1 MSQVLQNSQVNHLQM
16 FMQGQKNLHRQQGID
31 HCPVAARRDG
41 QSQAL
46 RHMPQVITGKRRK
59 QHGREFKGIN
69 QGILLS
75 DAAAAQE
82 ADVERNTMANDRV
95 VADETLKL
103 PGDGLK
109 TRRTAYFLRS
119 NAGQTLHAIGDR
131 TPGGNKRLHP
141 VKDGRT
147 LKLNGGHLQDC
158 ILFNMQTCRLKVEG
172 DADRWL
178 FTHKYSLRF
187 SVT

>member
-1 MSQVLQNSQVNHLQM
+1 
-16 FMQGQKNLHRQQGID
+16 
-31 HCPVAARRDG
+31 
-41 QSQAL
+41 
-46 RHMPQVITGKRRK
+46 MPQVVAAKRGK
-59 QHGREFKGIN
+59 QHGREFKSIN
-69 QGILLS
+69 QGILLGN
-75 DAAAAQE
+75 AAAAQE
-82 ADVERNTMANDRV
+82 APIERNAMANNRV

-103 PGDGLK
+103 PGNSLK
-109 TRRTAYFLRS
+109 ARRSAYLLRS
-119 NAGQTLHAIGDR
+119 NARQTLHAIGDR